1 MTNPTQP
8 AHPPVDALLE
18 RSIRDIDIPPRP
30 QIIDR
35 IRHEM
40 HRDEPD
46 MFMVGR
52 LISRDVS
59 LAAGLIKTANSPYFG
74 FSLRVRSVNEA
85 LMMLGLDAASRAIAA
100 ISLHKAF
107 PDSAH
112 YERFWHASAEIAAL
126 SGWLAQHLAVP
137 CVRAD
142 DAYTF
147 GLFRDCGIVILLRRF
162 GSYRDILMRAN
173 RDGERLFTDHELDTL
188 PTHHAVVGSLLAQNW
203 WLPEVIS
210 QAIRNHHDPAMLD
223 RFDSGLPLASRRLV
237 AIAQTAER
245 LVQAA
250 TGGSQTREWDKLG
263 PSCLRLLDLDDE
275 ALDGL
280 VEPATQLLRR
290 ID

>member
-188 PTHHAVVGSLLAQNW
+188 PTHHAVVGCLLAQNW
-203 WLPEVIS
+203 WLPDVIA
-210 QAIRNHHDPAMLD
+210 QAIRHHHDPDALD
-223 RFDSGLPLASRRLV
+223 RFDSGLPLPSRRLV

-245 LVQAA
+245 LVQES
-250 TGGSQTREWDKLG
+250 TGGSQTREWEKLG
-263 PSCLRLLDLDDE
+263 PSCLRLLDLDE
-275 ALDGL
+275 AALKAL
-280 VEPATQLLRR
+280 IEPAAIRLKR